1 MSEPMFVYL
10 LLCDDDVVGVYLNE
24 MLAETDMALFK
35 QGDDIAGRSGVQYLI
50 ERRSIIKE
58 V

>member
-10 LLCDDDVVGVYLNE
+10 LLCDDDVVGVYLDE
-24 MLAETDMALFK
+24 MLAEKDMALCK
-35 QGDDIAGRSGVQYLI
+35 QGDLRAGCVSQY
-50 ERRSIIKE
+50 EVRMMSIIKE